1 MKTKNKRHE
10 FDNLLNELD
19 QYRAKDFTFS
29 SGHILG
35 SMCTQSHPLA
45 KEAYIKFLDTNLGDP
60 ELFPGTKKIET
71 EFIISALLHAPKNAA
86 GQIVSGGT
94 EGNIT
99 AMWVARQLTGK
110 KEIIIPESAHFSF
123 KKIASLM
130 DMHLIPIKLTSDCI
144 MDVSNVKNKINNKT
158 AAVVGIAGSTE
169 LGAIDPLPEL
179 SDICSDEQVFFHVDA
194 AFGGF
199 VIPFLKELGHEVP
212 DFDFQLKGVSSVS
225 IDSHKMGHAAI
236 PLGTLMIREKTW
248 LDEIS
253 VKSHCVS
260 GKRQAG
266 LLGTRSGGPI
276 AAAYAVTKYLGVKG
290 YKELVERC
298 MDNTCYAEKCIQ
310 EIGLDL
316 AIKPTMN
323 ILGVKIKNPFKVTRA
338 LTKYGWK
345 VNIMDRISCIRLVL
359 MPRIRLVLMPH
370 VSKSTIDEFI
380 PDLKKACFEVGEL

>member
-1 MKTKNKRHE
+1 MKTKNKSHE

-45 KEAYIKFLDTNLGDP
+45 KEAYVKFLDTNLGDSD
-60 ELFPGTKKIET
+60 LFPGTKKIET
-71 EFIISALLHAPKNAA
+71 EFISFILALLHAPRNAA

-99 AMWVARQLTGK
+99 AMWIARQLTGK
-110 KEIIIPESAHFSF
+110 KEIIISESAHFSF

-130 DMHLIPIKLTSDCI
+130 DMHIVPIKLTSDYI
-144 MDVSNVKNKINNKT
+144 MDVRNVKNKINNKT

-179 SDICSDEQVFFHVDA
+179 SDICIDEQVFFHVDA

-199 VIPFLKELGHEVP
+199 VIPFLKELGHKVP

-236 PLGTLMIREKTW
+236 PLGTLMVREKTW

-276 AAAYAVTKYLGVKG
+276 AAAYAVTKYLGMKG

-298 MDNTCYAEKCIQ
+298 MDTTYYTEELIQ

-316 AIKPTMN
+316 VIKPTMN
-323 ILGVKIKNPFKVTRA
+323 VLGVKIKNPFKLSKA

-345 VNIMDRISCIRLVL
+345 INVMDRISCIRLVL
-359 MPRIRLVLMPH
+359 MPH
-370 VSKSTIDEFI
+370 VSKGTIDEFI
-380 PDLKKACFEVGEL
+380 PDLKKACLEIGEL